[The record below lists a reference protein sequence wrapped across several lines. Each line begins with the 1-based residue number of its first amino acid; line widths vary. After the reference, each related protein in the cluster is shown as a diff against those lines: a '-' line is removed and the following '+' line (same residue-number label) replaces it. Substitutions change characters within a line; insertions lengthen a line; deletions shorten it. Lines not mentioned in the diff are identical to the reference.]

1 MSHRPLWKL
10 LVLALASL
18 PAIACSSSSNK
29 EPAVASSAGQSNYAV
44 RYPSSLDALRADYGT
59 KRQDSHALVGNFARY
74 PDELSG
80 SAPEDVWPVL
90 QGADEAGRSGSYV
103 QERRSLE
110 QVRTFFNEE
119 KDDIGRR
126 VAGSADY
133 VAKQKGCAN
142 VDVGGAANAALKDA
156 VDKRIEKR
164 LREHNEGHAA
174 LERVRHKLG
183 KERADKLEKEAD
195 EVAEASYLVHVGLPD
210 VKARLNAQLAE
221 ADQVKKTL
229 DGALASEGQY
239 QATAGITE
247 ADKKASND
255 RVTALN
261 KSKGE
266 IDGVVAQGQELSK
279 RIDADI
285 KEAQKEYAD
294 AFAALKA
301 RWQSPG
307 SAPPPAKQASR

>member
-1 MSHRPLWKL
+1 MSYRPTWHL
-10 LVLALASL
+10 LALALTALPSL
-18 PAIACSSSSNK
+18 AACSSSNNK

-44 RYPSSLDALRADYGT
+44 RYPSALDGVRTDYGT
-59 KRQDSHALVGNFARY
+59 KRQDAHTLTGNFARY

-80 SAPEDVWPVL
+80 ASAEDVWPVL

-119 KDDIGRR
+119 KDEIGRK
-126 VAGSADY
+126 VAGSAQY
-133 VAKQKGCAN
+133 VAQQKGCSN
-142 VDVGGAANAALKDA
+142 VEVGGAANAALKDA

-174 LERVRHKLG
+174 LEKVRHKLG
-183 KERADKLEKEAD
+183 KDKADKLEKQAD
-195 EVAEASYLVHVGLPD
+195 EVAEASYLVHVALPE
-210 VKARLNAQLAE
+210 VKAKLNAQLAE
-221 ADQVKKTL
+221 ANDVKKTL
-229 DGALASEGQY
+229 DASLTSEAQF
-239 QATAGITE
+239 QATPGVTE
-247 ADKKASND
+247 GDKKASND

-261 KSKGE
+261 KAKGE
-266 IDGVVAQGQELSK
+266 IDSVVAQGQELSK
-279 RIDADI
+279 RIDADM

-301 RWQSPG
+301 RWQQ
-307 SAPPPAKQASR
+307 APAAGAQKQASR